1 MVRKT
6 KIKTR
11 GTSSKTSRAKGASAK
26 SVKRSSFGE
35 IYRKYLR
42 NEVPLTRYEK
52 VGIFCFVVVVAG
64 FVGWLYET
72 LLVFGETGH
81 FYMRGGNFLP
91 WINIYAI
98 GALLILPATKRI
110 RRNPLLVFLVSAL
123 VSGAVELFAG
133 WLIYT
138 TGDGARFWNYD
149 HGLWAV
155 GSINGFVSPLSVSV
169 FGVLALILVYAALPT
184 AVFLAK
190 RMTKRAFLIV
200 MISVFA
206 LFMIDEIGGAILK
219 NTGHPYA
226 VEFYQSHG
234 IEY

>member
-1 MVRKT
+1 MAK
-6 KIKTR
+6 K
-11 GTSSKTSRAKGASAK
+11 KTSFKTLYK
-26 SVKRSSFGE
+26 
-35 IYRKYLR
+35 KYLR
-42 NEVPLTRYEK
+42 GEIKLECYEK
-52 VGIFCFVVVVAG
+52 IGIFCFVVVIAG

-72 LLVFGETGH
+72 LLAWGETGSFH
-81 FYMRGGNFLP
+81 MRGGNFLP

-98 GALLILPATKRI
+98 GALLILPATRKI
-110 RRNPLLVFLVSAL
+110 RRNPLLVFLVSTL

-155 GSINGFVSPLSVSV
+155 GSINGFVSPLSVSI

-184 AVFLAK
+184 AIFLAK
-190 RMTKRAFLIV
+190 RMTKRVFLIV
-200 MISVFA
+200 MISIFA
-206 LFMIDEIGGAILK
+206 LFMIDEIGGTIIK
-219 NTGHPYA
+219 STGHPYA